1 MFTFFY
7 NIFLYS
13 LMKYSHQ
20 AEKYYVQIF
29 SSNDEIKKKSSRFA
43 SIVIYAR
50 NKYGLIGVIIA
61 NLLLSLISIL
71 LITVLQVYLH
81 NLISSVCSLLI
92 CFFTFDTY
100 KVQYTDNF
108 IKLMYLVIAFL
119 GSFNWIIVFLFMLFY
134 ENLLLFF

>member
-1 MFTFFY
+1 
-7 NIFLYS
+7 
-13 LMKYSHQ
+13 MKYSHQ

-29 SSNDEIKKKSSRFA
+29 SSNDEINKKSSRFA

>member
-1 MFTFFY
+1 
-7 NIFLYS
+7 
-13 LMKYSHQ
+13 MKYSHQ

>member
-1 MFTFFY
+1 
-7 NIFLYS
+7 
-13 LMKYSHQ
+13 MKYLHQ
-20 AEKYYVQIF
+20 VEKYYVQIF

-81 NLISSVCSLLI
+81 NLISSV
-92 CFFTFDTY
+92 
-100 KVQYTDNF
+100 
-108 IKLMYLVIAFL
+108 
-119 GSFNWIIVFLFMLFY
+119 
-134 ENLLLFF
+134 

>member
-29 SSNDEIKKKSSRFA
+29 SSNDEINKKSSRFA

>member
-81 NLISSVCSLLI
+81 NLISSVWSLLI

-119 GSFNWIIVFLFMLFY
+119 GSFNWIILFLFMLFY

>member
-81 NLISSVCSLLI
+81 NLISSVWSLLI